1 MKCRDHR
8 WLKIRRKWWTQGNNG
23 TGTHQRMRMNIYHL
37 DSWKLSHCN
46 TQQSYAERNMLNI
59 EFHIVKICTGI
70 VKNAWVLVW
79 MVKPTVLNIEQIST
93 FLLFCL
99 NGYIKDWKKALR
111 NSFLRY
117 FNSLERWINVQTFP
131 FRSAMYNRFI
141 TVWTAVFPLKDW

>member
-1 MKCRDHR
+1 
-8 WLKIRRKWWTQGNNG
+8 
-23 TGTHQRMRMNIYHL
+23 
-37 DSWKLSHCN
+37 
-46 TQQSYAERNMLNI
+46 
-59 EFHIVKICTGI
+59 
-70 VKNAWVLVW
+70 

-99 NGYIKDWKKALR
+99 NGYIKDWEKALR